1 MGSPGQRAEPRHRAP
16 SAAARVRAYA
26 ARIRGRTGRGR
37 HGADDV
43 LTGLDDAR
51 PRRNRSSSRGRR
63 ISPAL
68 RRLVVTPTFAAGL
81 GVVVAAFLAANMSRT
96 VLHFSAPIPGNQ
108 CSAGDCHAQPH
119 GGTLASARPG
129 VRITP
134 RAPAAS
140 GPVTAVQP
148 GGSQPGGGQ
157 SGVNKA
163 GGSQSGGSQ
172 SGANQSG
179 ASQSGANQSGV
190 NQQGGTAPAAGGSGG
205 PQPSVGGQA
214 SQHHLPAGRAVAG
227 RLFRPDHDP
236 RAQRDQDPGLEPGL
250 RLPRGADRRCPGRTL
265 GAGPGGGRGG
275 AGRGVVRLGAGAP
288 VRGPGT
294 ADGHRGGPARR
305 TVRLRLRRAA
315 LRVRCAARPRD
326 QGRTPGAHGR
336 VIRPGRSAPRSPVL
350 RVGWSSSRRGQVGA
364 RFSLGKTRR
373 VTGFRRPGAGG
384 PPGLQRAS
392 G

>member
-1 MGSPGQRAEPRHRAP
+1 MGSPGERAEPRHRAP

-37 HGADDV
+37 HGADGV
-43 LTGLDDAR
+43 LTGLDVAR

-148 GGSQPGGGQ
+148 GGSQPGGAQPGGTQPGRGQ
-157 SGVNKA
+157 SGVNEP
-163 GGSQSGGSQ
+163 GG
-172 SGANQSG
+172 
-179 ASQSGANQSGV
+179 SQSGANQSGV

-205 PQPSVGGQA
+205 PQPSVAAQAVSITYQQVEQWPGGFSDQITIRGLSGTRTQA
-214 SQHHLPAGRAVAG
+214 WSLAFAYPGARIAGVQGARW
-227 RLFRPDHDP
+227 
-236 RAQRDQDPGLEPGL
+236 EPG
-250 RLPRGADRRCPGRTL
+250 RV
-265 GAGPGGGRGG
+265 GAGV
-275 AGRGVVRLGAGAP
+275 AQGVAWTGWGQTHRSAAP
-288 VRGPGT
+288 VRLTVIVEGQPAAPSGC
-294 ADGHRGGPARR
+294 AFDGQ
-305 TVRLRLRRAA
+305 L
-315 LRVRCAARPRD
+315 CEF
-326 QGRTPGAHGR
+326 GAHA
-336 VIRPGRSAPRSPVL
+336 AP
-350 RVGWSSSRRGQVGA
+350 
-364 RFSLGKTRR
+364 
-373 VTGFRRPGAGG
+373 
-384 PPGLQRAS
+384 
-392 G
+392 